1 MSEEVVGGLLER
13 RAQLAG
19 EIELTQMALRRKIAD
34 LDSVDA
40 AIRVFA
46 PHLATETP
54 RLGRIPPQ
62 HQALRGAVKATVV
75 TVLTAADRAV
85 TTETIARQL
94 LADRKLPL
102 DDPQLRDLFIR
113 RAGQALFTLAKR
125 GRVRKAG
132 QLGRFSGWELVR

>member
-1 MSEEVVGGLLER
+1 MSDDVVEGLVDR

-19 EIELTQMALRRKIAD
+19 EIELTQIELRRKIAD
-34 LDSVDA
+34 LDSLDA

-46 PHLATETP
+46 PHLATEMP

-62 HQALRGAVKATVV
+62 HQALRGAVKTTIMA
-75 TVLTAADRAV
+75 VLTAADGVV

-94 LADRKLPL
+94 LADRKLPF

-113 RAGQALFTLAKR
+113 RAGQALFTLAKS
-125 GRVRKAG
+125 GTVKKAG
-132 QLGRFSGWELVR
+132 QLGRFGGWELVR